1 MTEIQSRHSAYQD
14 LILRPHINLL
24 A

>member
-1 MTEIQSRHSAYQD
+1 MTKIQSRHSAYQD